1 MQMKDTRIVDG
12 GEEIIASIGIIS
24 QLISWHESFPAIAG
38 QPLQITRVNF
48 GQMEKTVQHV
58 KDFAGIPYANEIHAE
73 LCQD

>member
-1 MQMKDTRIVDG
+1 MG
-12 GEEIIASIGIIS
+12 GGIIASIGIIS